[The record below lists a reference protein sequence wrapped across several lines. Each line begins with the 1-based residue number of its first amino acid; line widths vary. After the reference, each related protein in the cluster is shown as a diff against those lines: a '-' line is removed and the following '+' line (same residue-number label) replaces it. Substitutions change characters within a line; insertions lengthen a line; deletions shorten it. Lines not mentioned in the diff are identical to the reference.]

1 MFFCSMCT
9 RYRSGQKHRG
19 GAGTHTRDEHTVVT
33 GHTARIP
40 GPRSVSYTCTGTV
53 QYGRPGGEQTQERQP
68 HGTVTIVFHLTIQ
81 ACLWNKRKITANSH
95 LRNLVHDV
103 VVSAMRARSS
113 AATSAAD
120 GGSATDDVD
129 EQHPD
134 RPAESV
140 RIKCRVVFLSALLA
154 SSFFV
159 VLLVSLLTVDVDA
172 VDAPATLGTSTPQ
185 AEAAHGHCIIDE
197 LLSKEPDHSD
207 GTGTW
212 RTAVDGERFLLYA
225 PQFGLGNQQI
235 TLRNAVIWALVLNR
249 TLVLPHLLSHSG
261 CSNATLCASSP
272 QEMAT
277 HDAAFTL
284 EQSAMSNLA
293 PLRVIEMT
301 RFLQLRLRPRRLLV
315 LTIKARWAYRMTDEY
330 WSLLGVKWH
339 REQPALHVPLNDPTL
354 KDPFRPADIQS
365 SFRGCG
371 HHAVLAFRSLFAAA
385 DVGKGVRWPSPGQRR
400 VDSVIMP
407 TLYRPSRS
415 LLHAAERL
423 TGVLRETA
431 SRSSGG
437 AVTSGSQQQQQQPGA
452 TRAGTTGGTGH
463 GLARV
468 ATLLACVHIR
478 LGDIVPDCKRYE
490 EESKLASGRAWV
502 KSHFQKGYTCH
513 QTPEALE
520 ANLNALLARVHQVK
534 DGATRPRPLVIY
546 AAIEDA
552 TALDHPRLRPFNVS
566 SLASLKASG
575 AFDAPM
581 RESLKALPSGL
592 LDVLLDQLVCAR
604 AEHLVLNI
612 FSTFSQMMQTR
623 IGLDHADVVGGWTRD
638 LSTRQQAA
646 LHLDVRYWRA
656 VNQLDRH

>member
-1 MFFCSMCT
+1 M
-9 RYRSGQKHRG
+9 
-19 GAGTHTRDEHTVVT
+19 
-33 GHTARIP
+33 
-40 GPRSVSYTCTGTV
+40 TC
-53 QYGRPGGEQTQERQP
+53 
-68 HGTVTIVFHLTIQ
+68 
-81 ACLWNKRKITANSH
+81 
-95 LRNLVHDV
+95 LRNSRSSITMLSSV
-103 VVSAMRARSS
+103 RARSS
-113 AATSAAD
+113 AATSASD

-159 VLLVSLLTVDVDA
+159 VLVASLLTVDADA
-172 VDAPATLGTSTPQ
+172 ADAPATLGTLTPQ

-284 EQSAMSNLA
+284 EQSAMTNLA

-330 WSLLGVKWH
+330 WSLVGVTWH
-339 REQPALHVPLNDPTL
+339 REQPALNVPLNDPTL

-431 SRSSGG
+431 YRSSGG

-452 TRAGTTGGTGH
+452 TRAGTTGGTGQ
-463 GLARV
+463 GVGGV

-502 KSHFQKGYTCH
+502 KSHFQKGYSCH

-520 ANLNALLARVHQVK
+520 ANLNALLARVHQASGEVK

-546 AAIEDA
+546 AAVEDA

-638 LSTRQQAA
+638 LTTRQQVA

-656 VNQLDRH
+656 VNQLDRR